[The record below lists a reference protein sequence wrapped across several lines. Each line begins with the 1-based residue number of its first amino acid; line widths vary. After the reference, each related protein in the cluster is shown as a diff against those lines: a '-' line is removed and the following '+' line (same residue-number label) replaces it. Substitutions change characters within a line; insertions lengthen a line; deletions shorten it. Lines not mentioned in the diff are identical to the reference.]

1 MSSNKFFEGCSNN
14 FHLKLISHYFC
25 SSSSLISIMSIP
37 EVSDKQ
43 SIPLL
48 CQFARPA
55 TISTGT
61 LDVTTIALAC

>member
-1 MSSNKFFEGCSNN
+1 
-14 FHLKLISHYFC
+14 
-25 SSSSLISIMSIP
+25 MSIP